1 MIEWRSPSRT
11 TLPPLLLLELLMLVS
26 FLLPRRALLCWLKAE
41 RKWLSSAVLSGW
53 LRCSLYGR
61 TFRAHMAPNSRYLS
75 SFWLSILVS
84 SASVSHIFAL
94 QSLLQDQDVLFG
106 PHEAQFTAIAEANLK
121 GKEDELAQ
129 AKVVLTYEK
138 EQRALMKAA
147 LNAKVLDA
155 EKARDTAQDENS
167 DLKERLAGKL
177 IFCWSTAFPWF
188 CSFFLFWVVDLLS
201 FTSCSWKRKLVER

>member
-1 MIEWRSPSRT
+1 
-11 TLPPLLLLELLMLVS
+11 
-26 FLLPRRALLCWLKAE
+26 
-41 RKWLSSAVLSGW
+41 
-53 LRCSLYGR
+53 
-61 TFRAHMAPNSRYLS
+61 
-75 SFWLSILVS
+75 LVS

-121 GKEDELAQ
+121 RKEDELAQ

-138 EQRALMKAA
+138 EQRSLTEAA

-155 EKARDTAQDENS
+155 EKAHDTAQAENS

-177 IFCWSTAFPWF
+177 IFC
-188 CSFFLFWVVDLLS
+188 
-201 FTSCSWKRKLVER
+201 